1 MVCPLYVE
9 TLYVETL
16 PLREGVE
23 VRISLR
29 RPGLEEMGV
38 LPSGLF
44 AVRMSG
50 RQWFEPHLQRQRVG
64 SELLISWN
72 LGRPKF
78 VDQPEIRAGKD
89 SFRGGE
95 FLTQVTNR
103 GVVGRLRQM
112 MQTDRQRLGFEIGNQ
127 IDLGVVDLPQ

>member
-1 MVCPLYVE
+1 MIGRLCRVPDYAE
-9 TLYVETL
+9 QN
-16 PLREGVE
+16 EGT
-23 VRISLR
+23 S
-29 RPGLEEMGV
+29 
-38 LPSGLF
+38 PSG
-44 AVRMSG
+44 RD
-50 RQWFEPHLQRQRVG
+50 

>member
-1 MVCPLYVE
+1 MGGARGRR
-9 TLYVETL
+9 TLVI
-16 PLREGVE
+16 PRAI
-23 VRISLR
+23 RKFK
-29 RPGLEEMGV
+29 RPGKKTPARLGCPADTGSRGNTDGTDHV
-38 LPSGLF
+38 S
-44 AVRMSG
+44 R
-50 RQWFEPHLQRQRVG
+50 RG

-112 MQTDRQRLGFEIGNQ
+112 MQTDRRRLGSEIGNQ